1 MLLLLPYH
9 TALLSFSRLVR
20 TMLTK
25 CGYDVGCVTHEMMT
39 IVAGDR
45 FVSVCTMCELSV
57 CVCVCVCTIIHAISR
72 SLSTFVALIFWG
84 SMVEKNKSMR
94 QSKV

>member
-57 CVCVCVCTIIHAISR
+57 CVCVCVCTMCVLCVCVR
-72 SLSTFVALIFWG
+72 VC
-84 SMVEKNKSMR
+84 VC
-94 QSKV
+94 VCVCVYYV